1 MSEILEEF
9 LQKHRKFLSSSVF
22 KFLMLFVVILGSLM
36 ISSYIFNEQ
45 IRNLKK
51 QVDNIYFGNFVP
63 LLKLENIVND
73 FKDIKL
79 ILLKDV
85 YKETIEDK
93 KDNIYKNWK
102 YYYNIYKTDGER
114 AIVDQI
120 SRDVDYT
127 FKNLTITG
135 LNEMLAKMDFLINYE
150 IEAAQKQ
157 RKIFLLQYKQMTDY
171 LNYNVVAIIVFTLV
185 FAVWIV
191 LQLRQHQNKLEE
203 LNNKYKIESV
213 TDGLTKLY
221 NRAYFDVIFD
231 KMSDISREYNSSS
244 AFIMMDIDFF
254 KQYNDTYG
262 HDKGD
267 EVLKAYART
276 LKQYF
281 NRELEYVFRLGGE
294 EFGVIM
300 FDTDEK
306 IVRSCLDGFQGA
318 LAELKIVHE
327 KNKASQY
334 VTASMGVLMV
344 NPTDTMI
351 PREMYKKADEK
362 LYASKEN
369 GRNQYTI

>member
-1 MSEILEEF
+1 MTEILEEF
-9 LQKHRKFLSSSVF
+9 LQKHRKFLSSSIF
-22 KFLMLFVVILGSLM
+22 KFLMLFIVILGSLM
-36 ISSYIFNEQ
+36 FSSYVFKEQ

-51 QVDNIYFGNFVP
+51 QVDNIYFGNLIP
-63 LLKLENIVND
+63 LLKLESIASD
-73 FKDIKL
+73 YKDIKL

-85 YKETIEDK
+85 YKFTIEDK
-93 KDNIYKNWK
+93 KDEILKNWK

-120 SRDVDYT
+120 SKDIDKSFESTSIGAV
-127 FKNLTITG
+127 
-135 LNEMLAKMDFLINYE
+135 NEMLAKIDFLTNYE
-150 IEAAQKQ
+150 IDAAQKQ
-157 RKIFLLQYKQMTDY
+157 RKVFLLQYKQMTEY
-171 LNYNVVAIIVFTLV
+171 LNYNIIAIVVFTLIFV
-185 FAVWIV
+185 VWIV
-191 LQLRQHQNKLEE
+191 LQLRNHQNKLEE

-231 KMSDISREYNSSS
+231 KMSDISREYNSNS

-267 EVLKAYART
+267 EVLKAFART

-306 IVRSCLDGFQGA
+306 IVRSCIDGFMAA
-318 LAELKIVHE
+318 LAELKIPHE
-327 KNKASQY
+327 KNQASEFI
-334 VTASMGVLMV
+334 TASMGVLIV
-344 NPTDTMI
+344 KPTDTMI
-351 PREMYKKADEK
+351 PREMYKKTDEK
-362 LYASKEN
+362 LYASKQN

>member
-1 MSEILEEF
+1 MTGIIEEF
-9 LQKHRKFLSSSVF
+9 LQKHKKFLSSSIF
-22 KFLMLFVVILGSLM
+22 KFLMLFIVILGSLI

-51 QVDNIYFGNFVP
+51 QVDNIYFGNLVP
-63 LLKLENIVND
+63 LLKLEKVSSD
-73 FKDIKL
+73 YKDIKL

-85 YKETIEDK
+85 YKYTIEDK
-93 KDNIYKNWK
+93 KENIYKNWN
-102 YYYNIYKTDGER
+102 YYYNIYKTEGER
-114 AIVDQI
+114 AIADQI
-120 SRDVDYT
+120 TKDIDKS
-127 FKNLTITG
+127 FSNITIG
-135 LNEMLAKMDFLINYE
+135 GINEMLAKIEFLTNYE

-157 RKIFLLQYKQMTDY
+157 RRAFLNQYKQMTDY
-171 LNYNVVAIIVFTLV
+171 LNYNIIAIIVFTLIFV
-185 FAVWIV
+185 VWIV
-191 LQLRQHQNKLEE
+191 MQLRNHQNKLEE

-231 KMSDISREYNSSS
+231 KMCDISREYNSNS

-306 IVRSCLDGFQGA
+306 IVRSCLDGFRTA
-318 LAELKIVHE
+318 LADLKIVHE
-327 KNKASQY
+327 KNEASEFI
-334 VTASMGVLMV
+334 TASMGVLIV
-344 NPTDTMI
+344 KPTDTMI
-351 PREMYKKADEK
+351 PREMYKKTDEK
-362 LYASKEN
+362 LYASKQN